1 MAELASEKNASKKIE
16 DQLESIKELYNRT
29 TRESAKVSTELRQE
43 QEKYRVLTENVNSSV
58 NRNDQ
63 EFYNLKKEN
72 RELRV
77 KIEELE
83 EENEDFRNRLNE
95 KEDDVRKAEENSNCF
110 IYFLLFLLFFPIFQ
124 FYYNF
129 F

>member
-1 MAELASEKNASKKIE
+1 MAELAAEKNATKKVE
-16 DQLESIKELYNRT
+16 DQLESVKELYNRT
-29 TRESAKVSTELRQE
+29 TRESSKVSTELRQE

-63 EFYNLKKEN
+63 ELYNLKKEN
-72 RELRV
+72 RELLV

-95 KEDDVRKAEENSNCF
+95 KDDFARKAEENSTLF
-110 IYFLLFLLFFPIFQ
+110 IEIF
-124 FYYNF
+124 NF
-129 F
+129 HRF